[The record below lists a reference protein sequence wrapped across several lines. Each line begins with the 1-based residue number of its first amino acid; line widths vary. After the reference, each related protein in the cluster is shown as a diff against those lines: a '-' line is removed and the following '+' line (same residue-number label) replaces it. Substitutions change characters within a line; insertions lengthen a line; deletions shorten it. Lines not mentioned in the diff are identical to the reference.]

1 MGNAVSRA
9 QSKVQLELRKVN
21 ELVTGILTKD
31 GQRFHN
37 AAYNTTV
44 GDCVANYE
52 AFMIKDLDKQLK
64 IKLQNHAEEIILVPK
79 NKTPNPVLTANT
91 TKEDLCS
98 VIAHHYSRILTMIQ
112 VIKHILNLEE
122 EGRFSITGLCLSN
135 IEIKGKIMDIHF
147 CGSPHVNYVSNSS
160 QQAPETIDISQLYGL
175 RLFAE
180 NLLDENER
188 NVFSNHLASILNA
201 QLDDPATKRFDPSKA
216 RTKLLCSYPMLAQ
229 RMRKTLKGKVDQ
241 CPSARNSY
249 PDLNAQ
255 LSKTANLK
263 AVVIGADNPI
273 FDMQFCYDQRVIKID
288 DATTLIPMYTEM
300 WSHYLESIGRVQSIL
315 GQLVVKKAKAKY
327 VLRDVTKIELDRIEQ
342 TLKEEIALLFFRSL
356 LDYSLILHAARAHEL
371 GMHRINSPSN
381 LYVPARGGG
390 IKAAARNGP
399 PKIARPKPTIS
410 TKPKTASA
418 KSTRGKSSTSQ
429 QQQPAEKP
437 VRRKQVRF
445 SKVRTVF

>member
-37 AAYNTTV
+37 AAYNTSV

-52 AFMIKDLDKQLK
+52 AFVIKDLDKQLK

-79 NKTPNPVLTANT
+79 NKAPNPVLTANT
-91 TKEDLCS
+91 TKEELCS

-135 IEIKGKIMDIHF
+135 IEIKGKLMDVHF
-147 CGSPHVNYVSNSS
+147 CGSPHVNYTNSR
-160 QQAPETIDISQLYGL
+160 QQAAPETIDISQLYGL
-175 RLFAE
+175 QLFAE

-188 NVFSNHLASILNA
+188 NVFANHLTSLLNA
-201 QLDDPATKRFDPSKA
+201 KLDDPATKSFDPDKA

-229 RMRKTLKGKVDQ
+229 RMRKSLRGKVEP
-241 CPSARNSY
+241 CPSATSPY
-249 PDLNAQ
+249 PDLAAQ
-255 LSKTANLK
+255 LSKSQSLK
-263 AVVIGADNPI
+263 SVVIGADNPI

-288 DATTLIPMYTEM
+288 DATSLIPMYTDM

-315 GQLVVKKAKAKY
+315 GQLVVKKAKTRYA
-327 VLRDVTKIELDRIEQ
+327 LRDVTKVELDRIEQ
-342 TLKEEIALLFFRSL
+342 TLKEEIAILFFRSL
-356 LDYSLILHAARAHEL
+356 LDYSLILHAARVHEL

-381 LYVPARGGG
+381 LYVPTRGGG
-390 IKAAARNGP
+390 VKARNGLSKS
-399 PKIARPKPTIS
+399 PKSPKSSKSTS
-410 TKPKTASA
+410 TKST
-418 KSTRGKSSTSQ
+418 TRGKSSTSQ
-429 QQQPAEKP
+429 PPPEKP